1 MSKYRTFTAEF
12 KAPIVM
18 AVLTGDQTVAA
29 VCRQHQLSDT
39 LFYRGKADLRA
50 GLPRIFDPD
59 PQLAAAQARVADRER
74 LVGRLT
80 LELEVAKKAL
90 PGLPSTT
97 RKNGASR

>member
-12 KAPIVM
+12 KAQVVM
-18 AVLTGDQTVAA
+18 SVLTGDRTVTE

-39 LFYRGKADLRA
+39 LFYRWKAELLA
-50 GLPRIFDPD
+50 ALPRIFESD
-59 PQLAAAQARVADRER
+59 PQLAAAEARIAELER

-90 PGLPSTT
+90 PVLPSLTS
-97 RKNGASR
+97 RNGS